1 MQEKLEKFID
11 LLGSEFFPLENFQG
25 VMELRQGS
33 QYYVEEMWFK
43 DECYS
48 DTMNAFDK
56 KSSGNKK
63 YINQVDLTQLWLL
76 H

>member
-11 LLGSEFFPLENFQG
+11 LLGSEFFPHEKFQG

-48 DTMNAFDK
+48 GTMNAFDK
-56 KSSGNKK
+56 NHPEIKNYKSGKFDS
-63 YINQVDLTQLWLL
+63 I
-76 H
+76 